1 VIITTEPQEWS
12 AFLDEARR
20 EGKQVGLHLTMG
32 ALHAGHRANIRRA
45 AAECDVV
52 AVTIFVNPLQ
62 FGPSEDFGAYP
73 RDVDGDAAQAEEA
86 GADIVLAPTTAAMY
100 PEEPLATVR
109 VKQLGEILEGRHRP
123 GHFDGVATVV
133 TKFFGLSGPCRAYF
147 GEKDY
152 QQLVIVRRLVADLS
166 LPVEV
171 VACPTVR
178 EADGLAL
185 SSRNAYL
192 GPAERIGARVLYF
205 SLLNGKRAIEEQ
217 GLTSPADVRMAM
229 LEVVSRE
236 ELFELDYAEVV
247 GPSTLQV
254 PPVLTGE
261 ARLLVAGRL
270 GKARL
275 IDNVGAEVPPREN
288 LPPRRTAHYEPQEGA
303 QERDRLDSSSTY
315 EPVPEGG

>member
-1 VIITTEPQEWS
+1 MIITTEPQEWS
-12 AFLDEARR
+12 AFLDQARR
-20 EGKQVGLHLTMG
+20 QGKHVGLHLTMG

-62 FGPSEDFGAYP
+62 FGPSEDFAAYP
-73 RDVDGDAAQAEEA
+73 RDLEADAAQAEEA
-86 GADIVLAPTTAAMY
+86 GAGIVLAPPTAAMY
-100 PEEPLATVR
+100 PEEPLVTVR
-109 VKQLGEILEGRHRP
+109 VKRLGEILEGRHRP

-133 TKFFGLSGPCRAYF
+133 TKFFGLAGPCRAYF

-152 QQLVIVRRLVADLS
+152 QQLVIVRRLAADLS

-178 EADGLAL
+178 EPDGLAL

-192 GPAERIGARVLYF
+192 APAERMAARVLYF
-205 SLLNGKRAIEEQ
+205 SLLNGKRAVEEQ
-217 GLTSPADVRMAM
+217 GLTGPAEVRAAM
-229 LEVVSRE
+229 LEAAGRE
-236 ELFELDYAEVV
+236 ELFDLDYADVV
-247 GPSTLQV
+247 SPSTLEV

-261 ARLLVAGRL
+261 ARLLVAGRV

-275 IDNVGAEVPPREN
+275 IDNVAAEVPSRESLGATN
-288 LPPRRTAHYEPQEGA
+288 TKQEPQGA
-303 QERDRLDSSSTY
+303 DGPDSPGDY
-315 EPVPEGG
+315 EPVPEGH